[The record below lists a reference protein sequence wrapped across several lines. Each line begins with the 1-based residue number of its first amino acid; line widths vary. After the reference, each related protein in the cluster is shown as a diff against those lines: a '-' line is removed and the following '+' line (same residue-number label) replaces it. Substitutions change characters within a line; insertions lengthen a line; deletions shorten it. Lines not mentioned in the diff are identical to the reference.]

1 MRLNNWDE
9 KMGECAERVF
19 KLFTYDT
26 QTLLDCVLADSVDDP
41 QFSANTAYNRL
52 SDLVII
58 ENSFFGRNVSTVE
71 DYLRSL
77 GYDEQDIALLE
88 QKRADEDRRMS
99 LLKKPGEADPS

>member
-1 MRLNNWDE
+1 M
-9 KMGECAERVF
+9 
-19 KLFTYDT
+19 
-26 QTLLDCVLADSVDDP
+26 
-41 QFSANTAYNRL
+41 
-52 SDLVII
+52 
-58 ENSFFGRNVSTVE
+58 E